1 MPVCHICNKSNLF
14 SRKEIEIF
22 RVRESLEDTNYC
34 PHRICMKC
42 LEKYEKKNNVRLTVL
57 GYYAYKSKKFVKV
70 SSPNQVVRL
79 QSQVRLLQRK
89 DQEQRRLLA

>member
-14 SRKEIEIF
+14 NKKEIEIL
-22 RVRESLEDTNYC
+22 RVKESLANTNFN

-42 LEKYEKKNNVRLTVL
+42 LEKFEKKNNIQLTVL

-70 SSPNQVVRL
+70 SPNQLVRW
-79 QSQVRLLQRK
+79 QPQMRLLERK
-89 DQEQRRLLA
+89 EREQRRLLK